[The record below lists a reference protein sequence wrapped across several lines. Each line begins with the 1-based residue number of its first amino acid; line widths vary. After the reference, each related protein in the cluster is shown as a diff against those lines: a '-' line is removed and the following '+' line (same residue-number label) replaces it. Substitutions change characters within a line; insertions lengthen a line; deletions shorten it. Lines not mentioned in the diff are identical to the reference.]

1 MKGTRCDRQVPFK
14 ICSFTRGW
22 NETDNNS
29 DEATPVPIPN
39 TAVKLVRVDGIGAQF
54 GAERVDRCRSHPSL
68 LLSRFETPLMRGFLF
83 YIFENFIG
91 CACICFGEL
100 GARGSIWR
108 ALFYKCARRN
118 GTGKTT
124 TLQDDGLRG

>member
-1 MKGTRCDRQVPFK
+1 MLKERVVMTGSFQ

-68 LLSRFETPLMRGFLF
+68 LFKV
-83 YIFENFIG
+83 I
-91 CACICFGEL
+91 
-100 GARGSIWR
+100 
-108 ALFYKCARRN
+108 
-118 GTGKTT
+118 
-124 TLQDDGLRG
+124 

>member
-1 MKGTRCDRQVPFK
+1 MTGSFQ

-68 LLSRFETPLMRGFLF
+68 LFKVIWNPANAGFFVAFLNPV
-83 YIFENFIG
+83 Y
-91 CACICFGEL
+91 
-100 GARGSIWR
+100 
-108 ALFYKCARRN
+108 
-118 GTGKTT
+118 
-124 TLQDDGLRG
+124 

>member
-68 LLSRFETPLMRGFLF
+68 LLSRFETPLMRGFSF

-91 CACICFGEL
+91 CACICFG
-100 GARGSIWR
+100 GSR
-108 ALFYKCARRN
+108 QYLAGLF
-118 GTGKTT
+118 
-124 TLQDDGLRG
+124 L

>member
-1 MKGTRCDRQVPFK
+1 MTGSFQ

-68 LLSRFETPLMRGFLF
+68 FYTPPSGVFLSQLF
-83 YIFENFIG
+83 GHI
-91 CACICFGEL
+91 A
-100 GARGSIWR
+100 
-108 ALFYKCARRN
+108 K
-118 GTGKTT
+118 
-124 TLQDDGLRG
+124 

>member
-1 MKGTRCDRQVPFK
+1 M
-14 ICSFTRGW
+14 

-68 LLSRFETPLMRGFLF
+68 FPFYKGLYFDKCRPFFMLAPNNTKKDPSCGPDYNSGAKGLFGYANGFL
-83 YIFENFIG
+83 
-91 CACICFGEL
+91 
-100 GARGSIWR
+100 
-108 ALFYKCARRN
+108 
-118 GTGKTT
+118 
-124 TLQDDGLRG
+124 

>member
-1 MKGTRCDRQVPFK
+1 MTGSFQ

-68 LLSRFETPLMRGFLF
+68 LKKDLNPAEMRGFLF
-83 YIFENFIG
+83 YMLMFTPLCEFSG
-91 CACICFGEL
+91 RVLFLRLSSVRL
-100 GARGSIWR
+100 GARP
-108 ALFYKCARRN
+108 LFLSLVLSSRE
-118 GTGKTT
+118 
-124 TLQDDGLRG
+124 GLADISSG